1 MACLTITPEMLASG
15 PVVIRVKAGERIVTL
30 AGQEIFREPVAMAPR
45 PPDNVQAAV
54 RELARSGVVH
64 RPEPP
69 APSLPPCAFLG
80 AKVDDVKVV
89 CSQPRTPLHE
99 CNHPKRPARVTRG
112 GQNRPA
118 MALPLTSC
126 REVNG
131 KTWQACGTCP
141 LHPATS
147 GEPN

>member
-1 MACLTITPEMLASG
+1 MACLTLTSEMLARG
-15 PVVIRVKAGERIVTL
+15 PVVYRVKAGERIVTH
-30 AGQEIFREPVAMAPR
+30 AGQEILREPVGIAPR
-45 PPDNVQAAV
+45 PPQEVADAV

-80 AKVDDVKVV
+80 DKVDDVKVL

-99 CNHPKRPARVTRG
+99 CNHPERPGRMTRG
-112 GQNRPA
+112 GQKRPA

-141 LHPATS
+141 LHEAATAD
-147 GEPN
+147 